1 VWPGRVYASHPS
13 AAFRIDARIPRLY
26 IAHGRMTFNESRP
39 RMFLI
44 PRFSILFSA
53 LVILLGS
60 APNARPLPQDAPGNT
75 PSTSATQP
83 GIDVLEGMNF
93 APLQGKHVGLITNQ
107 TGVDSQ
113 GRRTITVLAHAD
125 GVKLVAIFSP
135 EHGITGKVDAKVENA
150 IDSVTGL
157 PVFSLYGDTR
167 TPTDDMLKGIDAL
180 VFDMQDAGVRFYTFT
195 STMGY
200 CLEAAAKHKIPFF
213 VLDRPNPLGGERI
226 EGPLL
231 DKGRIS
237 FTGYFAMPIVYG
249 MTLGELAR
257 MFNAENK
264 TNAELHVVAMRNWR
278 RSETYDQTGMKW
290 IPPSPNLRT
299 VGEDFIY
306 PGIETL
312 QPGGISVGRG
322 TDTPFELFG
331 APWIQADPLQ
341 KNMAARNIP
350 GVRLTATTFTP
361 GAGPF
366 SGEVCNGLKIE
377 VTDRS
382 TFVAIRVALEAADAL
397 HRLYPD
403 RFDITKL
410 TALLGSASTVDALIN
425 YVPPVEIISSWS
437 PDLAKFKIMRAKYLL
452 YE

>member
-1 VWPGRVYASHPS
+1 
-13 AAFRIDARIPRLY
+13 
-26 IAHGRMTFNESRP
+26 MTYNESRP

-44 PRFSILFSA
+44 PRLSILFSA
-53 LVILLGS
+53 AIILLGS
-60 APNARPLPQDAPGNT
+60 APNARSLPQDAPGNT
-75 PSTSATQP
+75 PSASATQP
-83 GIDVLEGMNF
+83 GVDVLEGMNF

-113 GRRTITVLAHAD
+113 GRRTIDVLAHAG

-135 EHGITGKVDAKVENA
+135 EHGLAGKVDAKVDNA
-150 IDSVTGL
+150 TDGATGL
-157 PVFSLYGDTR
+157 PVFSLYSGTR

-180 VFDMQDAGVRFYTFT
+180 VFDMQDAGVRFYTYT

-200 CLEAAAKHKIPFF
+200 CMEAAAKHKIPFF

-226 EGPLL
+226 EGPML

-237 FTGYFAMPIVYG
+237 FTGYFSMPIVYG

-264 TNAELHVVAMRNWR
+264 TNTELHVVAMKNWR

-322 TDTPFELFG
+322 TDTPFELLG
-331 APWIQADPLQ
+331 APWIRADQLQ
-341 KNMAARNIP
+341 KNMEARNIP
-350 GVRLTATTFTP
+350 GVRFTATTFTP
-361 GAGPF
+361 GAGLF
-366 SGEVCNGLKIE
+366 SGELCNGLKIE

-382 TFVAIRVALEAADAL
+382 TFVAIRVALEAADVL
-397 HRLYPD
+397 HRLYPE

-410 TALLGSASTVDALIN
+410 TTLLGSASTVDALIN

>member
-1 VWPGRVYASHPS
+1 
-13 AAFRIDARIPRLY
+13 
-26 IAHGRMTFNESRP
+26 MTYNESRS

-53 LVILLGS
+53 LIILLGS
-60 APNARPLPQDAPGNT
+60 APNARSLPQDAPGNT

-150 IDSVTGL
+150 TDSVTGL

-226 EGPLL
+226 EGPML

-341 KNMAARNIP
+341 KNMEARNIP

>member
-1 VWPGRVYASHPS
+1 MWPNRIYALHPS

-26 IAHGRMTFNESRP
+26 IAHGPMTYNESRS
-39 RMFLI
+39 RMFPIRSL
-44 PRFSILFSA
+44 FILFFA
-53 LVILLGS
+53 VTILLCS
-60 APNARPLPQDAPGNT
+60 APNARSLPQDAPGNT
-75 PSTSATQP
+75 PSASATQP

-113 GRRTITVLAHAD
+113 GRRTIDVLAHAD
-125 GVKLVAIFSP
+125 GVKLIAIFSP
-135 EHGITGKVDAKVENA
+135 EHGIAGKADAKVESA
-150 IDSVTGL
+150 TDSVTGL

-180 VFDMQDAGVRFYTFT
+180 VFDMQDAGVRFYTYT

-226 EGPLL
+226 EGPIL

-237 FTGYFAMPIVYG
+237 FTGYFSMPIVYG

-257 MFNAENK
+257 MFNAENRI
-264 TNAELHVVAMRNWR
+264 NAELHVVAMKNWR

-299 VGEDFIY
+299 VGQDFIY

-322 TDTPFELFG
+322 TETPFELFG
-331 APWIQADPLQ
+331 APWIRADQLQ
-341 KNMAARNIP
+341 KNMEARNIP
-350 GVRLTATTFTP
+350 GVRFTVTTFTP

-366 SGEVCNGLKIE
+366 SGELCNGLKIE
-377 VTDRS
+377 VTDRN

-410 TALLGSASTVDALIN
+410 TTLLGSASTVDALVN
-425 YVPPVEIISSWS
+425 FVPAVQIISSWS

>member
-60 APNARPLPQDAPGNT
+60 APNARSLPQDAPGNT

-150 IDSVTGL
+150 TDSVTGL

-226 EGPLL
+226 EGPML

>member
-13 AAFRIDARIPRLY
+13 AAFRIDVRIPRLY
-26 IAHGRMTFNESRP
+26 IAHGPMTYNESRP
-39 RMFLI
+39 RMFPG
-44 PRFSILFSA
+44 PRLSILFSA
-53 LVILLGS
+53 AIILLCS
-60 APNARPLPQDAPGNT
+60 APNVRSLPQNAPGNT
-75 PSTSATQP
+75 PSASPTQP

-93 APLQGKHVGLITNQ
+93 APLQGKHVGVITNQ

-113 GRRTITVLAHAD
+113 GRRTIDVLAHAD

-135 EHGITGKVDAKVENA
+135 EHGIAGKVDAKVENA
-150 IDSVTGL
+150 TDPATGL

-167 TPTDDMLKGIDAL
+167 TPTDEMLKGIDAL
-180 VFDMQDAGVRFYTFT
+180 VFDLQDAGVRFYTYT

-200 CLEAAAKHKIPFF
+200 CMEAAAKHKIPFF

-226 EGPLL
+226 EGPML

-237 FTGYFAMPIVYG
+237 FTGYFSMPIVYG

-264 TNAELHVVAMRNWR
+264 TNAELHVVAMKNWR

-331 APWIQADPLQ
+331 APWIQADPLL
-341 KNMAARNIP
+341 KNMEARNIP
-350 GVRLTATTFTP
+350 GARFSATTFTP
-361 GAGPF
+361 TAGPF
-366 SGEVCNGLKIE
+366 SGELCNGLKIE
-377 VTDRS
+377 VTERS

-410 TALLGSASTVDALIN
+410 TMLMGSAATVDALVN

-437 PDLAKFKIMRAKYLL
+437 PDLAKFKIMSAKYYL

>member
-1 VWPGRVYASHPS
+1 M
-13 AAFRIDARIPRLY
+13 FRIRRL
-26 IAHGRMTFNESRP
+26 A
-39 RMFLI
+39 
-44 PRFSILFSA
+44 ILFFA
-53 LVILLGS
+53 PVILLCF
-60 APNARPLPQDAPGNT
+60 APAGYPSPQGPAETTT
-75 PSTSATQP
+75 PAGATKP
-83 GIDVLEGMNF
+83 GIDVLEEMNF
-93 APLQGKHVGLITNQ
+93 APLRGKQVGLITNQ
-107 TGVDSQ
+107 TGVDSS
-113 GRRTITVLAHAD
+113 GRRTIDVLAHAD

-135 EHGITGKVDAKVENA
+135 EHGIAGKLDAKVANDT
-150 IDSVTGL
+150 DSATGL

-167 TPTDDMLKGIDAL
+167 TPTDAMLKGIDAL

-200 CLEAAAKHKIPFF
+200 CMEAAAKHKIPFF

-226 EGPLL
+226 EGPML
-231 DKGRIS
+231 DKSRIS
-237 FTGYFAMPIVYG
+237 FTGYFSMPVVYG

-264 TNAELHVVAMRNWR
+264 TGADLHIVAMKNWR

-299 VGEDFIY
+299 VAEDFIY

-322 TDTPFELFG
+322 TATPFEVFG
-331 APWIQADPLQ
+331 APWMQAVPFQ
-341 KNMAARNIP
+341 KNMTDRNIP
-350 GVRLTATTFTP
+350 GVRFTVTEFTP
-361 GAGPF
+361 TAGPY
-366 SGEVCNGLKIE
+366 SGEVCQGLKIE

-382 TFVAIRVALEAADAL
+382 TFSAMRVALEAADAF
-397 HRLYPD
+397 HRLNPE

-410 TALLGSASTVDALIN
+410 TVLLGSATTVEALIN
-425 YVPPVEIISSWS
+425 FTSPTLIMSSWG
-437 PDLAKFKIMRAKYLL
+437 PALAKFKVMSAKYRL

>member
-1 VWPGRVYASHPS
+1 MFCSKCSVFTAGCAGKYTFDFCHP
-13 AAFRIDARIPRLY
+13 AGHR
-26 IAHGRMTFNESRP
+26 RP
-39 RMFLI
+39 RRYEL
-44 PRFSILFSA
+44 
-53 LVILLGS
+53 
-60 APNARPLPQDAPGNT
+60 RPA
-75 PSTSATQP
+75 S
-83 GIDVLEGMNF
+83 
-93 APLQGKHVGLITNQ
+93 GKHVGVITNQ
-107 TGVDSQ
+107 TGVDSL
-113 GRRTITVLAHAD
+113 GRRTIDVLAHAD

-135 EHGITGKVDAKVENA
+135 EHGITGKVDAKIENA
-150 IDSVTGL
+150 TDSVSGL

-180 VFDMQDAGVRFYTFT
+180 VFDMQDAGVRFLPTPRRWATAWKRRPNTKSRSSF
-195 STMGY
+195 STGRIPW
-200 CLEAAAKHKIPFF
+200 AAK
-213 VLDRPNPLGGERI
+213 DRRPHARQ
-226 EGPLL
+226 
-231 DKGRIS
+231 GRIS
-237 FTGYFAMPIVYG
+237 FTGYFSMPIVYG

-264 TNAELHVVAMRNWR
+264 TNAELHVVAMKNWR
-278 RSETYDQTGMKW
+278 RSQTYDQTGMKW

-331 APWIQADPLQ
+331 APWIQADSLQ
-341 KNMAARNIP
+341 KNMEARNIP
-350 GVRLTATTFTP
+350 GVRFNPTTFTP
-361 GAGPF
+361 TAGPF

-410 TALLGSASTVDALIN
+410 TTLLGFLYSRCADQLRSARRDHFKL
-425 YVPPVEIISSWS
+425 VPRPCEIQDHACEI
-437 PDLAKFKIMRAKYLL
+437 PAV
-452 YE
+452 

>member
-1 VWPGRVYASHPS
+1 MWPNRIYASHPS

-39 RMFLI
+39 RMFPV
-44 PRFSILFSA
+44 PRLSILFFA
-53 LVILLGS
+53 VIILLCS
-60 APNARPLPQDAPGNT
+60 APNARSLPQDAPGNT

-83 GIDVLEGMNF
+83 GIDVLEDMNF
-93 APLQGKHVGLITNQ
+93 APLQGKHVGVITNQ
-107 TGVDSQ
+107 TGVDSL
-113 GRRTITVLAHAD
+113 GRRTIDVLAHAD

-135 EHGITGKVDAKVENA
+135 EHGIAGKVDAKVENA
-150 IDSVTGL
+150 TDSVTGL

-167 TPTDDMLKGIDAL
+167 TPTDEMLKGIDAL
-180 VFDMQDAGVRFYTFT
+180 VFDMQDAGVRFYTYT

-200 CLEAAAKHKIPFF
+200 CMEAAAKHKIPFF

-226 EGPLL
+226 EGPML

-237 FTGYFAMPIVYG
+237 FTGYFSMPIVYG

-264 TNAELHVVAMRNWR
+264 TNAELHVVAMKNWR
-278 RSETYDQTGMKW
+278 RSQTYDQTGMKW

-331 APWIQADPLQ
+331 APWIQADSLQ
-341 KNMAARNIP
+341 KNMEARNIP
-350 GVRLTATTFTP
+350 GVR
-361 GAGPF
+361 F
-366 SGEVCNGLKIE
+366 SRHHVYSDRRSVFGRSLQRTE
-377 VTDRS
+377 DRS
-382 TFVAIRVALEAADAL
+382 HRSKHVRRDPRRPGSRRRLAPPLSGSFRHYQADHTVGLCFYSRCADQL
-397 HRLYPD
+397 RSAGRDH
-403 RFDITKL
+403 FKL
-410 TALLGSASTVDALIN
+410 VPRPCEIQDHACEISAV
-425 YVPPVEIISSWS
+425 
-437 PDLAKFKIMRAKYLL
+437 
-452 YE
+452 

>member
-1 VWPGRVYASHPS
+1 
-13 AAFRIDARIPRLY
+13 
-26 IAHGRMTFNESRP
+26 MTFNESRP

-60 APNARPLPQDAPGNT
+60 APNARSLPQDAPGNT

>member
-1 VWPGRVYASHPS
+1 
-13 AAFRIDARIPRLY
+13 
-26 IAHGRMTFNESRP
+26 MTFNESRP

-53 LVILLGS
+53 LIILLGS
-60 APNARPLPQDAPGNT
+60 APNARSLPQDAPGNT

-150 IDSVTGL
+150 TDSVTGL

-341 KNMAARNIP
+341 KNMEARNIP

-377 VTDRS
+377 VTDRT

>member
-1 VWPGRVYASHPS
+1 MSH
-13 AAFRIDARIPRLY
+13 
-26 IAHGRMTFNESRP
+26 NESQT
-39 RMFLI
+39 RMFRTCRRLGI
-44 PRFSILFSA
+44 FSLACSA
-53 LVILLGS
+53 LFCVAAVHAEPQES
-60 APNARPLPQDAPGNT
+60 APAAAPGA
-75 PSTSATQP
+75 ATKP
-83 GIDVLEGMNF
+83 GIDVLEEMNF
-93 APLQGKHVGLITNQ
+93 APLRGKHLGLITNQ
-107 TGVDSQ
+107 TGVDSRGQ
-113 GRRTITVLAHAD
+113 RTIDVLAHAD

-135 EHGITGKVDAKVENA
+135 EHGIAGKADEKVANST
-150 IDSVTGL
+150 DSATGL

-167 TPTDDMLKGIDAL
+167 NPTDEMLKGIDAL

-200 CLEAAAKHKIPFF
+200 SMETAAKHKIPFF
-213 VLDRPNPLGGERI
+213 VLDRPDPLGGERI
-226 EGPLL
+226 EGPML

-237 FTGYFAMPIVYG
+237 FTGYFSMPIVYG
-249 MTLGELAR
+249 MTMGELAR

-264 TNAELHVVAMRNWR
+264 TNAELHVVAMKNWR
-278 RSETYDQTGMKW
+278 RGETYDQTGMKW
-290 IPPSPNLRT
+290 IAPSPNLRT

-331 APWIQADPLQ
+331 APWILADPLQ
-341 KNMAARNIP
+341 KNMEGRNIP
-350 GVRLTATTFTP
+350 GVRLSATIFTP
-361 GAGPF
+361 MAGPF
-366 SGEVCNGLKIE
+366 ANEVCNGLKIE

-382 TFVAIRVALEAADAL
+382 TFDAIRLALEAADAL

-410 TALLGSASTVDALIN
+410 TALLGSATTVDALVN
-425 YVPPVEIISSWS
+425 YVPAAQIISSWS
-437 PDLAKFKIMRAKYLL
+437 PDLAKFKVMRAKYLL

>member
-1 VWPGRVYASHPS
+1 
-13 AAFRIDARIPRLY
+13 
-26 IAHGRMTFNESRP
+26 MTHNESSP
-39 RMFLI
+39 RMFRISRLLD
-44 PRFSILFSA
+44 LFFA
-53 LVILLGS
+53 AIILLGLAAEVRSSPQNS
-60 APNARPLPQDAPGNT
+60 AGNV
-75 PSTSATQP
+75 TSSPTTKP
-83 GIDVLEGMNF
+83 GIDVLEEMNF
-93 APLQGKHVGLITNQ
+93 APLRGKHVGVITNQ

-113 GRRTITVLAHAD
+113 GRRTIDVLAHAD

-135 EHGITGKVDAKVENA
+135 EHGIGGKVDAKVPNDK
-150 IDSVTGL
+150 DSATGL

-167 TPTDDMLKGIDAL
+167 TPTDEMLKGIDAL

-200 CLEAAAKHKIPFF
+200 CIEAAAKHKIPFF

-226 EGPLL
+226 EGPML

-237 FTGYFAMPIVYG
+237 FTGYFSMPVVYG

-257 MFNAENK
+257 MFNAENN
-264 TNAELHVVAMRNWR
+264 TGAELHVVAMKNWR
-278 RSETYDQTGMKW
+278 RSETYDETAMKW
-290 IPPSPNLRT
+290 IAPSPNLRT
-299 VGEDFIY
+299 LNEAFIY

-322 TDTPFELFG
+322 TDTPFEVFG
-331 APWIQADPLQ
+331 APWVQADPLQ
-341 KNMAARNIP
+341 KNIADRNIP
-350 GVRLTATTFTP
+350 GVRFSSTQFTP
-361 GAGPF
+361 GTGPY

-377 VTDRS
+377 ITDRAS
-382 TFVAIRVALEAADAL
+382 FDAIRLALEAADAF

-410 TALLGSASTVDALIN
+410 TALLGSASTVDALVN
-425 YVPPVEIISSWS
+425 YMPAVQIISSWS

>member
-1 VWPGRVYASHPS
+1 
-13 AAFRIDARIPRLY
+13 
-26 IAHGRMTFNESRP
+26 MTHNESHSRVFRTCRLP
-39 RMFLI
+39 VLI
-44 PRFSILFSA
+44 FFA
-53 LVILLGS
+53 CTLLGAAAIYAGPQETAQNS
-60 APNARPLPQDAPGNT
+60 ASGP
-75 PSTSATQP
+75 ATKP
-83 GIDVLEGMNF
+83 GIDVLEEMNF
-93 APLQGKHVGLITNQ
+93 APLRGKHVGLITNQ

-113 GRRTITVLAHAD
+113 GRRTIDILAHAD
-125 GVKLVAIFSP
+125 GVTLVAIFAP
-135 EHGITGKVDAKVENA
+135 EHGIAGKADEKIANA
-150 IDSVTGL
+150 TDGATGL

-167 TPTDDMLKGIDAL
+167 NPTDEMLKGIDAL

-200 CLEAAAKHKIPFF
+200 SMEAAAKHKIPFF
-213 VLDRPNPLGGERI
+213 VLDRPDPLGGERI
-226 EGPLL
+226 EGPML

-237 FTGYFAMPIVYG
+237 FTGYFSMPVVYG

-264 TNAELHVVAMRNWR
+264 TNAELHVVAMKDWR
-278 RSETYDQTGMKW
+278 RGETYDQTGMKW
-290 IPPSPNLRT
+290 IAPSPNLRT

-331 APWIQADPLQ
+331 APWILAEPLR
-341 KNMAARNIP
+341 KNMEVRNIP
-350 GVRLTATTFTP
+350 GVRFSATTFTP
-361 GAGPF
+361 KSGPF
-366 SGEVCNGLKIE
+366 TNKVCNGLKIE
-377 VTDRS
+377 VTDRGS
-382 TFVAIRVALEAADAL
+382 FDAIRLALEAADAL

-410 TALLGSASTVDALIN
+410 TALLGSATTVDALVN
-425 YVPPVEIISSWS
+425 YVPAVQIISSWS
-437 PDLAKFKIMRAKYLL
+437 PDLAKFKVMRAKYLL

>member
-53 LVILLGS
+53 LIILLGS
-60 APNARPLPQDAPGNT
+60 APNARSLPQDAPGNT

-150 IDSVTGL
+150 TDSVTGL

-226 EGPLL
+226 EGPML

-341 KNMAARNIP
+341 KNMEARNIP